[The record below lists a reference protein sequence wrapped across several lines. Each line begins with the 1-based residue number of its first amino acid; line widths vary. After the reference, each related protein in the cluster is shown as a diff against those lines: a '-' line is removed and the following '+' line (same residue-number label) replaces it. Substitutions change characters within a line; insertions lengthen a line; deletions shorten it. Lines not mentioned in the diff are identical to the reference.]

1 MDWPEG
7 ARAVLHVDM
16 DAFYASVEELDDPT
30 LLGRP
35 VIVGGP
41 KDARGVVS
49 AASYAAREF
58 GVHSAMPLRV
68 AGRLCPNGVFLP
80 VRMKRYIEMSRRV
93 FRIFERVSPS
103 VEPLSVDEAFLDLT
117 GCERLL
123 GGPIRAARDLRRTI
137 FEELG
142 LTASIG
148 VAPNKFV
155 AKIASDLRKPDAL
168 VVVHPDKVQETLA
181 PLEVERM
188 WGVGPRGA
196 EALRKIG
203 VRTFGDLDAAG
214 PARLKL
220 AVGNAAV
227 ALAALARGED
237 ARPLVLERAPK
248 SVGHETTYAEDES
261 EEECV
266 HATLLLLSDRVG
278 ARLRK
283 HGLQARCVTLK
294 IRYAPFQTLTRRV
307 TLETPVCT
315 TTAIFGAAWRLF
327 CERTSR
333 ARKPVRLVG
342 VSTSG
347 FSPQRLLFSAPG
359 RASALAVE
367 EAVDQ
372 VRARYGTGALERGT
386 VLGSSRAG
394 SRDAHD

>member
-1 MDWPEG
+1 M
-7 ARAVLHVDM
+7 LHVDM
-16 DAFYASVEELDDPT
+16 DAFYASVEVLDDPS
-30 LLGRP
+30 LEGRP

-49 AASYAAREF
+49 AASYAARAF

-68 AGRLCPNGVFLP
+68 AGRRCPHGVFLP
-80 VRMKRYIEMSRRV
+80 VRMKRYIEMSREV

-103 VEPLSVDEAFLDLT
+103 VEPLSIDEAFLDLT
-117 GCERLL
+117 GCERLF
-123 GGPIRAARDLRRTI
+123 GGPVRAAQDIRRAI
-137 FEELG
+137 SKELG
-142 LTASIG
+142 LTASVG

-168 VVVHPDKVQETLA
+168 VVVHPDCVQETLA
-181 PLEVERM
+181 PLEIERM

-203 VRTFGDLDAAG
+203 VRTFGDLVAAG
-214 PARLKL
+214 PARLKP

-237 ARPLVLERAPK
+237 ARPLVSERAPK
-248 SVGHETTYAEDES
+248 SVGHETTFAEDERV
-261 EEECV
+261 EERL

-278 ARLRK
+278 ARLRR
-283 HGLQARCVTLK
+283 HGLRASCITLK

-307 TLETPVCT
+307 TLETPTCT

-327 CERTSR
+327 LERTPR
-333 ARKPVRLVG
+333 VERPVRLIG

-347 FSPQRLLFSAPG
+347 FSPQRLLFGAPG
-359 RASALAVE
+359 QTRALALE
-367 EAVDQ
+367 KAVDR
-372 VRARYGTGALERGT
+372 VRERYGTGALERGT
-386 VLGSSRAG
+386 VLGSSGTG